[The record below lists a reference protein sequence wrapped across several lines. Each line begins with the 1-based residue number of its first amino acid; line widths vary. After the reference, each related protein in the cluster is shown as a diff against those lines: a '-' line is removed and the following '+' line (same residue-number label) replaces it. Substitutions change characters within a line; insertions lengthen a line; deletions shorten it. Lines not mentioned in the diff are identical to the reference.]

1 MAAGRR
7 PWLKSLYRTD
17 KLETLGE
24 ARAILKFARSQTE
37 QAAPNLTH
45 PLRCLDAIEYGITHG
60 GYAGSVKVR
69 NITKCQATV
78 TSYYAHKAHTI
89 TVALNDYI
97 LFQEEE
103 IFRELV
109 GADTAKALVHLFFA
123 QRLTVKV

>member
-1 MAAGRR
+1 MVDDIAPSATILSAAKAWALDMAAGRR

-69 NITKCQATV
+69 NITKCQAIQF
-78 TSYYAHKAHTI
+78 YR
-89 TVALNDYI
+89 NFI
-97 LFQEEE
+97 L
-103 IFRELV
+103 
-109 GADTAKALVHLFFA
+109 T
-123 QRLTVKV
+123 